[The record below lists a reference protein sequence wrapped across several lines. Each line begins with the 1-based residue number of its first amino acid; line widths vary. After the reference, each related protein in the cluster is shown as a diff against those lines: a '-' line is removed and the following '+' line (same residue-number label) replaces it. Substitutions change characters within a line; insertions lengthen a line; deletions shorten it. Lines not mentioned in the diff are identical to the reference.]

1 MPLIWGQPGPPPFF
15 PAQPT
20 QGTLQLQEPF
30 PTCSPRGG
38 SAGFVDLV
46 RGTSRSCHLAG
57 PWCLGAGRHKLS
69 AEMGTLRLRGR
80 WRSCGQNRS
89 ASLQNCTA
97 VAFFVR
103 CSGPSTLL
111 LPQSLQA
118 TFPANSSLSWPGRIP
133 RWLSGKESAC
143 QCQRHRFDPWVGK
156 IHWRREWQPTPVFL
170 PGESPGQRK
179 PGRLQSMG
187 WQTVRHDQARPLAHT
202 HPGQVLTLGT
212 LISRVEEQE
221 DPRPSRGRTGAA
233 TVPMQGPRG
242 PGPGA
247 YSTGKHPAPASS
259 CPQSTWHSL
268 PATAWPGFRGPGGL
282 CVHGRSGRCPHGAGH
297 SALPS
302 THTTAPTFRACTFLS
317 SRLSMSPATF
327 STSF

>member
-1 MPLIWGQPGPPPFF
+1 MATHSSI
-15 PAQPT
+15 
-20 QGTLQLQEPF
+20 
-30 PTCSPRGG
+30 
-38 SAGFVDLV
+38 
-46 RGTSRSCHLAG
+46 LAWRI
-57 PWCLGAGRHKLS
+57 PWTEKAWQATIHG
-69 AEMGTLRLRGR
+69 
-80 WRSCGQNRS
+80 
-89 ASLQNCTA
+89 
-97 VAFFVR
+97 VANSQTR
-103 CSGPSTLL
+103 PST
-111 LPQSLQA
+111 
-118 TFPANSSLSWPGRIP
+118 PA
-133 RWLSGKESAC
+133 C
-143 QCQRHRFDPWVGK
+143 
-156 IHWRREWQPTPVFL
+156 TP
-170 PGESPGQRK
+170 
-179 PGRLQSMG
+179 
-187 WQTVRHDQARPLAHT
+187 

-259 CPQSTWHSL
+259 CPQSTWHSP